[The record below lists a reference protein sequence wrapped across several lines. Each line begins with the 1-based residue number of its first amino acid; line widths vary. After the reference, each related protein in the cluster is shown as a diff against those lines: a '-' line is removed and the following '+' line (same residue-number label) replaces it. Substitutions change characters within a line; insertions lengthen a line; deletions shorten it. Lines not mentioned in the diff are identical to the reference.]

1 MPAVDHVVTSRLLD
15 QITTRRQS
23 AAISGRVA
31 ERGSLTVLTA
41 VVAVSLLMVSA
52 LVVDGGA
59 YLAAQRSAIDLA
71 EQAARQGADQ
81 VSQQSL
87 RSGVVALSAPRAVA
101 AAEAYLDAAGH
112 PGTAWVSGQTV
123 HVSVAYTKPAD
134 LLGLVGLRR
143 LDIRAT
149 ASAQEVHGIVSADP

>member
-1 MPAVDHVVTSRLLD
+1 MRRRSGATSGHVV
-15 QITTRRQS
+15 
-23 AAISGRVA
+23 
-31 ERGSLTVLTA
+31 ERGSLTVFTA
-41 VVAVSLLMVSA
+41 VVAVSLLLVSG

-59 YLAAQRSAIDLA
+59 YLAAQRSAVDLA

-87 RSGVVALSAPRAVA
+87 RNGVVEVSAQRAVA
-101 AAEAYLDAAGH
+101 AAESYLEAAGH

-123 HVSVAYTKPAD
+123 YVSVAYRKPTI
-134 LLGLVGLRR
+134 LLEVMGLRE

-149 ASAQEVHGIVSADP
+149 ASAQEVHGIVTVDP